1 MKLNYHLCA
10 IMSRF
15 MTTNQLSS
23 RAPNDATQN
32 EQLDINHHLLTLAL
46 DNKLYLAPLE
56 KPLKVLDIGTGTGI
70 WAIDFADEFPECEVI
85 GLDLSPIQPSWVPP
99 NCKFELDDASKSLT
113 FPDNTFDYIH
123 IRYMLGC
130 FKDWDAVYREA
141 YRVLKPGGWIEHMDC
156 SPGVYS
162 DDGSIPKDSP
172 FTTWKDVFR
181 EVGQK
186 MGQTFEIVDDDRYVG
201 WLKNAGFA
209 NVENRLIKTPVGSW
223 PAEKKWKDVGQFNQL
238 MLEMGLEGFGLFAL
252 TNVLGWGYDET
263 QVFLAKVRAGL
274 KNKAW
279 HSYCTW

>member
-1 MKLNYHLCA
+1 M
-10 IMSRF
+10 RP
-15 MTTNQLSS
+15 SS

-56 KPLKVLDIGTGTGI
+56 KPAKVLDIGTGTGI
-70 WAIDFADEFPECEVI
+70 WAIDFADEFPECQVI

-99 NCKFELDDASKSLT
+99 NCKFELDDASKTLT
-113 FPDNTFDYIH
+113 YPDNTFDYVH

-156 SPGVYS
+156 SAGVYS
-162 DDGSIPKDSP
+162 DDGSIPQDSP
-172 FTTWKDVFR
+172 FKTWKDLFH
-181 EVGQK
+181 EVGLK
-186 MGQTFEIVDDDRYVG
+186 MGQTFEVVDDDRYVG
-201 WLKNAGFA
+201 WMKSAGFA

-223 PAEKKWKDVGQFNQL
+223 PADKKWKDVGQFNQL

-252 TNVLGWGYDET
+252 TTVLGWGYDET
-263 QVFLAKVRAGL
+263 QVFLAKVWAGL

-279 HSYCTW
+279 HGYCTW